1 MSYQDNQAFDSLSG
15 YHTTMAAHAAESDR
29 TAFIRRTYMHLT
41 AAVLLFVVL
50 ELAIFTLIPEATMQ
64 KAIGAMV
71 GGWNFL
77 LVLLAFVVVSSVANK
92 WAASATSVSTQY
104 MGLGLYVLAEAAI
117 FVPLLYI
124 AGFHGGEGT
133 IASAGVITT
142 FVFLG
147 LTMIVFVTR
156 ADFSWMGQALM
167 LMGFVLLGMIL
178 CSILFGFHM
187 GVIISCVG
195 IGLAGGYILYFTSKV
210 MNRFRTDQHV
220 VAALCLFAA
229 VALLFYYILLL
240 MMSRD

>member
-1 MSYQDNQAFDSLSG
+1 MSYQDNQTFDSLSG
-15 YHTTMAAHAAESDR
+15 YHTTLAAHAAESDR

-64 KAIGAMV
+64 KAIGVMV
-71 GGWNFL
+71 GGWNWL
-77 LVLLAFVVVSSVANK
+77 LVLVAFMVVSSVANK
-92 WAASATSVSTQY
+92 WAASATSMPMQY
-104 MGLGLYVLAEAAI
+104 MGLGLYVLAQSVI

-133 IASAGVITT
+133 IASAGIITT

-167 LMGFVLLGMIL
+167 LMGFVLMGMIVCAIFFTL
-178 CSILFGFHM
+178 NLGI
-187 GVIISCVG
+187 VISCVG

-229 VALLFYYILLL
+229 VALLFYYILML